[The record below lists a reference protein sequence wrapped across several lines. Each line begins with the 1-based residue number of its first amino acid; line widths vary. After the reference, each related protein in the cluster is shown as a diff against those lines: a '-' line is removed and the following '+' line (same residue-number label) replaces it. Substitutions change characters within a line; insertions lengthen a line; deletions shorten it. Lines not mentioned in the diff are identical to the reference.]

1 MLFVLSAVLFSVL
14 VSVVLKLFPRW
25 GVDTTQAVAWN
36 YLVAAVLCWFMLAPP
51 LQSLRSTQAPWA
63 ALLTLTAVL
72 PSLFLVLGA
81 AVRRAGIVR
90 TDVAQRLSLLLSLLA
105 AFTVFGER
113 AGALKLAGLALGL

>member
-14 VSVVLKLFPRW
+14 VSVLLKLFPRW

-81 AVRRAGIVR
+81 AVRRIVR
-90 TDVAQRLSLLLSLLA
+90 TDVERLSLLLSLLA
-105 AFTVFGER
+105 AFTVWRTRRRLETGR
-113 AGALKLAGLALGL
+113 LALA